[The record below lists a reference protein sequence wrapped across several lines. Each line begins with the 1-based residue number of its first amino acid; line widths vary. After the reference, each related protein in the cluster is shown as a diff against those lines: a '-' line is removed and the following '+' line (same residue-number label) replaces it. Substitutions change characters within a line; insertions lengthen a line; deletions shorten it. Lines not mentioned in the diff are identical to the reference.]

1 MRPASFLVSVFVLAC
16 SSSSSRSPDAGA
28 TGGDDGGG
36 GGGTIDGGGAL
47 SCGTTLTSYCTANS
61 CPHSLDGAKQDPSL
75 CPASLTPCGDNDV
88 ITKINLDTN
97 TTYYYLRGALVAV
110 GHRTFPRA
118 ATCLAGP
125 STFTP
130 PTCSQPS
137 QTLPACMR

>member
-28 TGGDDGGG
+28 PGDADGG

-137 QTLPACMR
+137 QTLPACTR